1 MLVFSANGLCV
12 PCIYLLAEDI
22 SRITI
27 KQNLIRERIK
37 FILVPRLNSRREAS
51 MSAPRLK
58 QTFIPFRLSALCQE
72 RTLRAYGKKG

>member
-51 MSAPRLK
+51 MSAPRSK
-58 QTFIPFRLSALCQE
+58 QTI
-72 RTLRAYGKKG
+72 TLVPITCGGEQ